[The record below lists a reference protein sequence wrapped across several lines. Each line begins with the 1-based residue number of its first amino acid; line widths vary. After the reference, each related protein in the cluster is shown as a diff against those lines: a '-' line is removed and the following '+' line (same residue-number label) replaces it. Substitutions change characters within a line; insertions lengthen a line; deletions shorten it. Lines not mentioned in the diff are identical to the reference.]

1 MINIEELNRLPYEE
15 ASDLLRAAGYVQ
27 HDNADDVYNG
37 NKADRISDSY
47 YFLYDEDDNKI
58 DAIDFVF
65 IYNVLGTGDDTDFE
79 EVESYWK
86 RMETEC

>member
-15 ASDLLRAAGYVQ
+15 ADDLVRAAGYVQ
-27 HDNADDVYNG
+27 QDQSDAAYKG
-37 NKADRISDSY
+37 EADRISDTY
-47 YFLYDEDDNKI
+47 YFLYDADDNQI

-79 EVESYWK
+79 EVESYWE